1 MEIRATTTY
10 KGSLLPRPDPRLLP
24 IIQIHQSFGACMSHR
39 SIRLILAV
47 VFTQMI
53 NVSVCMGNARA
64 DLGEAEIGI
73 KSLEYDAFC
82 ATRGNKCT
90 VSFSSS
96 SMIVNKKDGITRA
109 QILRIWE
116 DQELRGFWDRSP
128 GNYYHPVYYVTY
140 KKANGEDA
148 TAKFLFI
155 NAEAGARFWNSLN
168 IFMGPDRRPVGP
180 SIKVV
185 N

>member
-1 MEIRATTTY
+1 M
-10 KGSLLPRPDPRLLP
+10 G
-24 IIQIHQSFGACMSHR
+24 HR
-39 SIRLILAV
+39 SIRMILTV
-47 VFTQMI
+47 VFIQII
-53 NVSVCMGNARA
+53 NSSVCMESARA
-64 DLGEAEIGI
+64 DLGEAEIGA

-82 ATRGNKCT
+82 AFRGNKCT
-90 VSFSSS
+90 VSFSSDR
-96 SMIVNKKDGITRA
+96 MVVKKNDGIARA

-128 GNYYHPVYYVTY
+128 GNYYHQVYYVTY
-140 KKANGEDA
+140 KKANGDDA

-155 NAEAGARFWNSLN
+155 NTEAGARFWNTLN

-180 SIKVV
+180 SIKVI